1 MSQVYYALVGAPNC
15 GKTVLFNA
23 LTGAHAKVA
32 NYPGVTVDR
41 REGRLIGSPDVTIID
56 LPGTY
61 SLRVTSPDEAVTR
74 KVLFGEM
81 GTQPDAIIAVADAT
95 NLRMTLRLVLELKT
109 LGLPMVVSLNLSD
122 IARKRGVQIE
132 TARLAELLGVPV
144 VETVAISQSG
154 TEAIRKAV
162 AMLPK
167 EPSPPLDAKRAAEVI
182 DSLDSRELYEDVT
195 RLLRDSTHTH
205 MTLPAW
211 HTKLDAFVL
220 HPVWGVLLLLL
231 ILLLVFQAV
240 YTWSAPLMDSIEGAF
255 TWLGEWVAANMP
267 PGILSDLI
275 VNGVIAGIG
284 SVLVFLPQIT
294 ILFAFILLLEDSGY
308 LPRAAFLMDNL
319 LAKSGLSGRAFI
331 PLLSS
336 FACAVPAVMSARTI
350 QDPRERLVTI
360 SVAPLLTCSARLP
373 VYALIIAAVIPQ
385 QTVWGL
391 NLQGLVLFIL
401 YLAGILSAGLV
412 AFVMKKIA
420 KRHGRIQQFPLLM
433 ELPTYRLPNFK
444 NILLNLWDK
453 VRSFLKRAGTIIFA
467 LSVVLWALVSFPG
480 APENAKGPAIDYSFA
495 GMIGRLLQPIF
506 EPIGFTWQMTIAMIP
521 GVAAREVVVAALGTV
536 YAVSADSDEAT
547 SNALIPI
554 VHNDWGLPTAFAFL
568 AWYVYAPMCLAT
580 IAVIRRETRSPQHTA
595 LIVGYLLVLAYA
607 FSFIVYRLTLALTS

>member
-41 REGRLIGSPDVTIID
+41 REGRLIGNPDVTIID

-154 TEAIRKAV
+154 TEAIRKAI

-275 VNGVIAGIG
+275 VNGIIAGIG

-401 YLAGILSAGLV
+401 YLAGIFSAGLV

>member
-41 REGRLIGSPDVTIID
+41 REGRLIGNPDVTIID

-154 TEAIRKAV
+154 TEAIRKAI

-495 GMIGRLLQPIF
+495 GMIGRVLQPIF

-536 YAVSADSDEAT
+536 YAVSADSNEAT

>member
-41 REGRLIGSPDVTIID
+41 REGRLIGNPDVTIID

-154 TEAIRKAV
+154 TEAIRKAI

-275 VNGVIAGIG
+275 VNGIIAGIG